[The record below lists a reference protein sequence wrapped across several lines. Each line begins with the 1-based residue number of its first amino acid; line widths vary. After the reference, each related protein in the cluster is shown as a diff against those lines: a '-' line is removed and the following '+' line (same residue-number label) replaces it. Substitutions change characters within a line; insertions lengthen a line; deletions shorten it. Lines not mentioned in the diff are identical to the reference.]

1 MALAIAEVQTPTR
14 LAISASEIPYSR
26 LKIQPILP
34 RTRETACLWP
44 PIPRKACGPAE
55 KEEMDVLCEALDY
68 VKLKVWNFSFPF
80 ISAIRTVIHCT

>member
-34 RTRETACLWP
+34 RTRETACLRP
-44 PIPRKACGPAE
+44 PISRKACGPAE
-55 KEEMDVLCEALDY
+55 KEEMNMVAQQRPGKNPGAGLLGQ
-68 VKLKVWNFSFPF
+68 FP
-80 ISAIRTVIHCT
+80 